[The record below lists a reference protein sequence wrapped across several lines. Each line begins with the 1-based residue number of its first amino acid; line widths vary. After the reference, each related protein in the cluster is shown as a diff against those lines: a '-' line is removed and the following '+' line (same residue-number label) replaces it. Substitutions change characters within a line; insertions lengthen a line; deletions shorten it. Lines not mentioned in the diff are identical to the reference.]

1 MGVTHPVVAAGESSS
16 NVVPLLFVVAVL
28 GPLVWFA
35 ILSQRV
41 RRARRRMAQTS
52 SGQRTT
58 EVLTVAAPQPESP
71 TPATVTMQESGIP
84 TLLTDRFTPL
94 EELGRGG
101 MGVVWR
107 ARDNVL
113 GRQVAIK
120 QLLPPP
126 GGSRD
131 AQETMRAR
139 MLREARAAAQLAH
152 RNAVT
157 VHDVL
162 ADQGSVFIVMELVKA
177 TTLSKM
183 VESEGPLPSARVAA
197 MGLDMLDVL
206 TEAHN
211 LGIVHRDVKP
221 ANVLVQRDG
230 SIKLVDF
237 GIARLEGDPT
247 LTEAGAIIGTPAY
260 MAPEQIRGFESTPAT
275 DLWGLG
281 VTLFYAVE
289 GLSAFG
295 RPSPTAAMAAVLTEP
310 PLTPQ
315 RAGVPLGPL
324 LMGLLTRNPPD
335 RPTTAQ
341 LRSELSQL
349 AQRI

>member
-1 MGVTHPVVAAGESSS
+1 
-16 NVVPLLFVVAVL
+16 
-28 GPLVWFA
+28 
-35 ILSQRV
+35 
-41 RRARRRMAQTS
+41 MAQAGS
-52 SGQRTT
+52 EQQTT
-58 EVLTVAAPQPESP
+58 EAFTVAASQPESS
-71 TPATVTMQESGIP
+71 TPATVTMRESGAAI
-84 TLLTDRFTPL
+84 LSTDRFTLL

-120 QLLPPP
+120 QLLPPA
-126 GGSRD
+126 GGSPD

-162 ADQGSVFIVMELVKA
+162 ADQGSVLIVMELVKA
-177 TTLSKM
+177 TTLSRM

-197 MGLDMLDVL
+197 LGLDMLDVL
-206 TEAHN
+206 TTAHE

-230 SIKLVDF
+230 SIKLADF

-260 MAPEQIRGFESTPAT
+260 MAPEQIRGLESTPAT

-289 GLSAFG
+289 GLPAFG

-310 PLTPQ
+310 PRTPR
-315 RAGVPLGPL
+315 RAGEPLGPL
-324 LMGLLTRNPPD
+324 LMSLLTRSPTD
-335 RPTTAQ
+335 RPTAAQ
-341 LRSELSQL
+341 LCSELSQL

>member
-1 MGVTHPVVAAGESSS
+1 MLFLGLAF
-16 NVVPLLFVVAVL
+16 LFVL
-28 GPLVWFA
+28 TT
-35 ILSQRV
+35 QRRF
-41 RRARRRMAQTS
+41 RRARRQMEQGPSA
-52 SGQRTT
+52 QRT
-58 EVLTVAAPQPESP
+58 EVFTATAPPHQSPAPTMATGGSGAA
-71 TPATVTMQESGIP
+71 
-84 TLLTDRFTPL
+84 TLSAGRFTPL

-107 ARDNVL
+107 ARDGVL

-120 QLLPPP
+120 QLLPPS
-126 GGSRD
+126 GGSPT

-162 ADQGSVFIVMELVKA
+162 LDQGSVLIVMELVKA
-177 TTLSKM
+177 VSLDKT
-183 VESEGPLPSARVAA
+183 VEAEGPLPPGRVAA
-197 MGLDMLDVL
+197 MGLEMLDVL
-206 TEAHN
+206 AEAHE
-211 LGIVHRDVKP
+211 LGIIHRDIKP
-221 ANVLVQRDG
+221 ANVLVQKDG
-230 SIKLVDF
+230 SIKLADF
-237 GIARLEGDPT
+237 GIARFEGDPT
-247 LTEAGAIIGTPAY
+247 LTEAGAVIGTPSY
-260 MAPEQIRGFESTPAT
+260 MAPEQIRGLESSPAT

-289 GLSAFG
+289 GRPAFG

-315 RAGVPLGPL
+315 RAGSPLGPL
-324 LMGLLTRNPPD
+324 LMSLLAKDPAD
-335 RPTTAQ
+335 RPAATQ

-349 AQRI
+349 TRI